1 MKNIILTAILL
12 IASFTVFSQKGVN
25 FEDLT
30 FNEALA
36 KAKAENKLVFMDCCT
51 RWCGSCIQIAKNK
64 FPLDSVRKLLNE
76 NYINLKYDIEKRE
89 EGFLWKKTKWEQ
101 SRSAAW

>member
-51 RWCGSCIQIAKNK
+51 RWCGVYPDCKKPVPTRKCRKAFK
-64 FPLDSVRKLLNE
+64 RKLHLPQIRYGE
-76 NYINLKYDIEKRE
+76 RRRTGIR
-89 EGFLWKKTKWEQ
+89 
-101 SRSAAW
+101 

>member
-51 RWCGSCIQIAKNK
+51 RWCGACIQIAKNL
-64 FPLDSVRKLLNE
+64 FPLESVGKLLNE
-76 NYINLKYDIEKRE
+76 NSFASNTIWRKEKDRN
-89 EGFLWKKTKWEQ
+89 
-101 SRSAAW
+101 

>member
-36 KAKAENKLVFMDCCT
+36 KAKAENKLVFMDCCHEMVRGLYPDCKKPVPT
-51 RWCGSCIQIAKNK
+51 RKCRKAFK
-64 FPLDSVRKLLNE
+64 RKLHLPQIRYGE
-76 NYINLKYDIEKRE
+76 RRRTGIR
-89 EGFLWKKTKWEQ
+89 
-101 SRSAAW
+101 